1 MNPDL
6 VILLDWIRQAAAS
19 TNSILLDMETP
30 LLSHPEWFPDFI
42 HPNAAG
48 AREIAE
54 TTFCLLD
61 SIAEM
66 DGKAEILEFLTLNT
80 SGLQDEDGAFSDWI
94 ELTNTGTGGLCLN
107 DHYLSNDLA
116 HLRLW
121 QIPSSTV
128 IEPGNTM
135 LVFASS
141 KDRAVNA
148 AELHTNF
155 TLLDSGGD
163 LALVGPDGLTILD
176 SFSPYSSQHADISYG
191 KVGGTSQPLVPCGTS
206 VKVQHSCGW
215 KSRDELDGSC
225 F

>member
-6 VILLDWIRQAAAS
+6 LILLDWIRQAAAS

-94 ELTNTGTGGLCLN
+94 ESKRQKVVSAISRAPAAFGWMKSGNHSGWLN
-107 DHYLSNDLA
+107 KGVS
-116 HLRLW
+116 
-121 QIPSSTV
+121 I
-128 IEPGNTM
+128 
-135 LVFASS
+135 SS
-141 KDRAVNA
+141 KIELVLA
-148 AELHTNF
+148 AAWRIQSSKINR
-155 TLLDSGGD
+155 SGF
-163 LALVGPDGLTILD
+163 I
-176 SFSPYSSQHADISYG
+176 
-191 KVGGTSQPLVPCGTS
+191 
-206 VKVQHSCGW
+206 
-215 KSRDELDGSC
+215 GSW
-225 F
+225 